1 MRRLSLGIC
10 ALCAAATAAA
20 SATAA
25 VSQASGSADTADTV
39 WHVVPDNE
47 LQELRGGMDLGP
59 LVAYFAIQR
68 TVQVDGI
75 VVARMQIVISNL
87 SALGNGGMPTIS
99 TSGPLAEL
107 VQIMNAPAKQGA
119 TAGASP
125 AAGASSSAVD
135 AVAPAVA
142 SNQTPAASTGP
153 ASSAGPASSGGSASS
168 ASPSRGGASVVSTG
182 SNVGTVSGTGTQ
194 TGSSAQFGNAI
205 NTAVAAAN
213 GTPLSSSPSSAT
225 SSPAQ
230 TAAPASPGAAAATP
244 STPTLASA
252 GSAGGATPAQAAG
265 SSALTVSKTIPLG
278 NTGQVVVLSNLPNAT
293 ALTTAVQNEV
303 RAATIQ
309 TQTTIT
315 ATLNSMS
322 FLNAGALANAIRV
335 QMPPG
340 L

>member
-1 MRRLSLGIC
+1 MPRLSLVIC

-25 VSQASGSADTADTV
+25 VSQVPGSADTADTA
-39 WHVVPDNE
+39 WNVVPDKE

-75 VVARMQIVISNL
+75 IVARMQIVISNL

-107 VQIMNAPAKQGA
+107 VQIMNAPAKSGA
-119 TAGASP
+119 AAGASP
-125 AAGASSSAVD
+125 AAGANSSAVD
-135 AVAPAVA
+135 AVAPIVA
-142 SNQTPAASTGP
+142 SNQSPAAST
-153 ASSAGPASSGGSASS
+153 GSASS

-213 GTPLSSSPSSAT
+213 GTPLSSSPSGAT

-230 TAAPASPGAAAATP
+230 TAAPTSPSAAAAAP
-244 STPTLASA
+244 NAPTLAST
-252 GSAGGATPAQAAG
+252 GSAGTATPAQAAD
-265 SSALTVSKTIPLG
+265 SSPLTVSKTIPLG

-322 FLNAGALANAIRV
+322 MLNAGALANAIRV
-335 QMPPG
+335 QMPAG

>member
-1 MRRLSLGIC
+1 MRRLSLVIC
-10 ALCAAATAAA
+10 SLCAAATAAA

-25 VSQASGSADTADTV
+25 VSQAQGGADTADAA
-39 WHVVPDNE
+39 WNVVPDNE

-107 VQIMNAPAKQGA
+107 VQIMNAPAGA
-119 TAGASP
+119 AASP

-135 AVAPAVA
+135 ALAPAVA
-142 SNQTPAASTGP
+142 SNQSP
-153 ASSAGPASSGGSASS
+153 ASSTGSAPST
-168 ASPSRGGASVVSTG
+168 SPSRGGASVVSTG
-182 SNVGTVSGTGTQ
+182 SNAGTVSGTGTQ

-213 GTPLSSSPSSAT
+213 GTPLSSSPSGAT

-230 TAAPASPGAAAATP
+230 GAAAAP
-244 STPTLASA
+244 SSAPTLAST
-252 GSAGGATPAQAAG
+252 GSAGAATPAQAAN
-265 SSALTVSKTIPLG
+265 SNALTVSKTIPLG
-278 NTGQVVVLSNLPNAT
+278 NTGQVVILSNLPNAT

-322 FLNAGALANAIRV
+322 LLNAGALANAIRV
-335 QMPPG
+335 QMPAG